1 MSKRL
6 VASIGYSLL
15 AIRAVMF
22 CFSGAFTEALADG
35 GTIDW
40 WGFFLPLIPA
50 LIVGGMVGIGVYKE

>member
-1 MSKRL
+1 
-6 VASIGYSLL
+6 
-15 AIRAVMF
+15 MF